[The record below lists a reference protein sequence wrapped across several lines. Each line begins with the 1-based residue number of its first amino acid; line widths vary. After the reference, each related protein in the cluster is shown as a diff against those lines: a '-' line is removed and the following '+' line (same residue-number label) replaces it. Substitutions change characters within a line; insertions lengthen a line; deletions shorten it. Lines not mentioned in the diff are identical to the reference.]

1 MLVLD
6 SSEFEFNKKT
16 EPIGAGVPTENGSKG
31 SAVSS
36 VSINSISQ
44 TSKKTIKNHILLKA
58 LIVKIY
64 QGGLSVEGHKI
75 FVVKKGKSYSPMA
88 TQFAWMNKETD
99 VKELCRLFSV

>member
-1 MLVLD
+1 MLD

-58 LIVKIY
+58 LCRFVKHMLHH
-64 QGGLSVEGHKI
+64 QARNHLK
-75 FVVKKGKSYSPMA
+75 
-88 TQFAWMNKETD
+88 QFEEISIPVGA
-99 VKELCRLFSV
+99 